1 MFSRFKVSGTSSLIA
16 FTLIA
21 SMSLVGTGALVWER
35 LQGNDVN
42 KDMKLSLDTFS
53 LLKIDK
59 SKYGL
64 MPEPGGASVGT
75 SVPRVKTGREEDLKK
90 MK

>member
-1 MFSRFKVSGTSSLIA
+1 MNRFKVSGTSSLVA

-42 KDMKLSLDTFS
+42 KDMKLSLETFS

-59 SKYGL
+59 AKYGL
-64 MPEPGGASVGT
+64 MPETGGAGVSA
-75 SVPRVKTGREEDLKK
+75 PNVKTGREDDLKK